1 MSGGDSSRMRFIVA
15 FGGLL
20 IVSSLQADDKGITRD
35 NSPDGKFA
43 MLLTEMEDAGV
54 KIQLIEVSSWKVV
67 LDLADSG
74 HPYSNDC
81 KILWASDSEHFA
93 FYQARHRGGDTTTYC
108 RKESGFSESP
118 LPELSGC
125 ATATQK
131 KELKAEGVLKFIEG
145 NTTPKEWLKS
155 GALVVVND
163 QGWETN
169 EGNLRGCTQ
178 TVTIGFDAKRKASAL
193 RVTGRKPKEY

>member
-1 MSGGDSSRMRFIVA
+1 MKLIVA
-15 FGGLL
+15 FGALL
-20 IVSSLQADDKGITRD
+20 IVSSLRADDKDIIQD
-35 NSPDGKFA
+35 KSPDGKFA
-43 MLLTEMEDAGV
+43 MLLTEEEKAGV
-54 KIQLIEVSSWKVV
+54 KIRLIEVSSRKVL

-74 HPYSNDC
+74 HPYSNHC
-81 KILWASDSEHFA
+81 KILWAPDSQHFA
-93 FYQARHRGGDTTTYC
+93 FYQAHHRGGDTTTYF
-108 RKESGFSESP
+108 RKESEFTESP

-125 ATATQK
+125 ATAAEK

-169 EGNLRGCTQ
+169 GGNLRGCSQ
-178 TVTIGFDAKRKASAL
+178 TVTIGFDAKHKASVL
-193 RVTGRKPKEY
+193 RVTGKKAKEY